1 LPRSSSDAID
11 QSSAFERNLG
21 GGISSCDGTRAIFV
35 FNRGTETSTVLT
47 GIDAVAKAHGNF
59 KRAETWPHESGV
71 RYVLHSSGDKNREL
85 VLTVLVFHVRYSGT
99 VMPDARVDG
108 EWQVTLEPAVR
119 WSNLTGGNQ
128 PKADIRPETPNGNSR
143 LIKVSCRIRSER
155 PLRLFS
161 DVQWAPARTA
171 ATHQRSGTRLTK

>member
-21 GGISSCDGTRAIFV
+21 SGISSCDGTTAIFV
-35 FNRGTETSTVLT
+35 FNRGTETLTVLT

-85 VLTVLVFHVRYSGT
+85 VLTALVFHVRYSGT

-108 EWQVTLEPAVR
+108 EWQVTPEPAVR

-128 PKADIRPETPNGNSR
+128 PM
-143 LIKVSCRIRSER
+143 
-155 PLRLFS
+155 
-161 DVQWAPARTA
+161 A
-171 ATHQRSGTRLTK
+171 ANWR

>member
-1 LPRSSSDAID
+1 MPRSSSDAID

-21 GGISSCDGTRAIFV
+21 SGISSCDGPTAIFV

-59 KRAETWPHESGV
+59 MRAETWPHESGV
-71 RYVLHSSGDKNREL
+71 RDVLHSSSDKNREL
-85 VLTVLVFHVRYSGT
+85 VLTVLVFHVRYSET

-108 EWQVTLEPAVR
+108 EWQETPEPAVR

-128 PKADIRPETPNGNSR
+128 PKAEAARFRLPIRGLSCGNTLQSR
-143 LIKVSCRIRSER
+143 LRHLSRVLER
-155 PLRLFS
+155 
-161 DVQWAPARTA
+161 
-171 ATHQRSGTRLTK
+171 GE